1 MRRFNVLKTK
11 DMEERYIRSVL
22 EHWDTIQDERDF
34 VLSSLGLKEEDL
46 WDYEKHGG
54 LSYDLLMDRCNW
66 RVGIENVMLT
76 WLVIAIIYFVLYYSW
91 IAGIFG

>member
-11 DMEERYIRSVL
+11 EMEERYIRSVL
-22 EHWDTIQDERDF
+22 EHWDAIQDERDI
-34 VLSSLGLKEEDL
+34 VLSSLGLREEDL
-46 WDYEKHGG
+46 WDYEKYGG

-76 WLVIAIIYFVLYYSW
+76 WLVTAIIYFALYYAW
-91 IAGIFG
+91 IVGVFG